1 MSYCLNPNCR
11 KPQNTG
17 DAKFCQTCGARLRLG
32 DRYRALKLI
41 GQGGFG
47 RTFLAVDE
55 GKNISIEHLYKS
67 QELEEQAESQTHN
80 LQISSSGTLREQNAT
95 KPQNSAF
102 CVIKQ
107 LLPRGPI
114 ANSPKAIEFFQ
125 QEAERL
131 ATLGQHP
138 QIPKLLAHF
147 ETESAQYL
155 VQEYMDGQNLEA
167 VVRQDGPLTERQ
179 VRDLLADL
187 LPVIRFI
194 HSYQVIH
201 RDIKPENIIRPDNN
215 EHLVLVDFGASK
227 YATETVLARTGTVI
241 GSAGYVAP
249 EQAMGRAE
257 FTSDLYSLGVTCVYL
272 LTGIHPFDLYSVSE
286 DAWVWSQYL
295 PKSISSRLRRVLDK
309 LLQKAT
315 NQRYRNATEVL
326 EDLGLESSLSSAA
339 VRSPYSARIPSQPR
353 VVIPSDWQHV
363 QTLAGHEGEVT
374 ALAISPGGR
383 IVVSGSRD
391 KAIRF
396 WSLDTGELLHI
407 FPGRSLWSGDGH
419 SERISTLAFSA
430 DGETLA
436 SGSDDGTIK
445 WWDLHRRKL
454 IFTLPS
460 HGWGISTIAFC
471 TSGYILAWGSRDGLI
486 QLWDLDAETLITD
499 LSQHGDAK
507 HGDQV
512 SALVFNPRKR
522 TLISS
527 SYDKT
532 IRFWDLQTGELSKTL
547 TGHLDRVS
555 TIALSPDQRTLISA
569 SWDKTLKFWD
579 MDFLEQR
586 KVIAAHK
593 RPITCLSIHP
603 DQPLFASGSEDSTI
617 KLWNLDTGDRLCTLK
632 SFWGI
637 NTLSFSPD
645 GKTFISGGADEL
657 IKIWR
662 RQKVSKARLKPE

>member
-1 MSYCLNPNCR
+1 MSYCLNPTCR
-11 KPQNTG
+11 KPQNPG
-17 DAKFCQTCGARLRLG
+17 NAKFCQACGSKLQLG

-47 RTFLAVDE
+47 KTFLAVDQGRE
-55 GKNISIEHLYKS
+55 GSVAPLNEG
-67 QELEEQAESQTHN
+67 QAREEQAES
-80 LQISSSGTLREQNAT
+80 RT
-95 KPQNSAF
+95 KNSAF

-107 LLPRGPI
+107 LLPRVPVI
-114 ANSPKAIEFFQ
+114 HAPKAIEFFQ

-131 ATLGQHP
+131 AILGQHP
-138 QIPKLLAHF
+138 QIPRLLAHF

-167 VVRQDGPLTERQ
+167 VLRQDGPLTEQQ

-215 EHLVLVDFGASK
+215 EHLFLVDFGASK

-257 FTSDLYSLGVTCVYL
+257 FASDLYSLGVTCIYL

-286 DAWVWSQYL
+286 DAWIWSQYL
-295 PKSISSRLRRVLDK
+295 PKPISSRLRRVLDK

-315 NQRYRNATEVL
+315 SQRYRNATEVL

-339 VRSPYSARIPSQPR
+339 ARSNQRSPDSARIPSPAR
-353 VVIPSDWQHV
+353 VAPPSDWQHM

-383 IVVSGSRD
+383 IIVSGSRD

-396 WSLDTGELLHI
+396 WSLETGELLHN

-454 IFTLPS
+454 ILTLPS
-460 HGWGISTIAFC
+460 HGWGISTIAFRS
-471 TSGYILAWGSRDGLI
+471 SGYVLACGSRDGLI
-486 QLWDLDAETLITD
+486 QLWDLDTEALMTD
-499 LSQHGDAK
+499 LSQQGEAK

-512 SALVFNPRKR
+512 SGLVFCPRKR

-527 SYDKT
+527 SYDKS
-532 IRFWDLQTGELSKTL
+532 IRFWDLQTGELTKTL

-579 MDFLEQR
+579 LDFLEQR

-593 RPITCLSIHP
+593 RPVTSLSIHP
-603 DQPLFASGSEDSTI
+603 AQALFASGSEDSTI

-637 NTLSFSPD
+637 NALCFSPD
-645 GKTFISGGADEL
+645 GKVLASGGADEL
-657 IKIWR
+657 IKIWQR
-662 RQKVSKARLKPE
+662 PKGRQNLNRTL